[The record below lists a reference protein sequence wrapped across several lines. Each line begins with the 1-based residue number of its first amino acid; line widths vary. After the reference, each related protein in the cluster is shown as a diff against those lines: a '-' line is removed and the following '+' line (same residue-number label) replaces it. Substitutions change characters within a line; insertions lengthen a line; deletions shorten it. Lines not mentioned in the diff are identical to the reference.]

1 MSRGDHT
8 QPSFGSTTLSVDP
21 EGPLVGSA
29 AMDLDLSAEHQLLRS
44 TIRDFMEKEVA
55 PVIEEHEREHRFP
68 VEVVRRLGEMGW
80 LGIPIPEDEG
90 GAGMD
95 TLAYA
100 IAVEEIGRVWGSLG
114 LIVAAHTSLGC
125 GPLHLAGTKE
135 QKDRYLVPMASGQVI
150 GAYGLTEPGAGSDA
164 GGTRT
169 TARWEGENGADWSA
183 DARGEWVIDGSKR
196 FITNA
201 GHAGTYIITAR
212 TGTRDDGNPE
222 ISAFILP
229 ADTPGFRVVRIEDK
243 LGLHASATGELAFD
257 RCRLASENLL
267 GERGDG
273 FRTFLKILDGGR
285 ISIGALALGIAQGAY
300 DASIPYAQTREQFG
314 KPIGS
319 FQGVAFMIADMA
331 TQIEAARALV
341 WKSAWLKDRGRDY
354 SLVAAEAKLFASEV
368 SSRVTNAAIQV
379 HGGYGYVTEYP
390 VERYLRDAKLT
401 EIGEGTSQV
410 QRLVIARKILG
421 LRIA

>member
-1 MSRGDHT
+1 
-8 QPSFGSTTLSVDP
+8 
-21 EGPLVGSA
+21 
-29 AMDLDLSAEHQLLRS
+29 MDLDLPAEHQLLRQ

-55 PVIEEHEREHRFP
+55 PVIEEHEREHTFP
-68 VEVVRRLGEMGW
+68 VEVVKRLGEMGW

-100 IAVEEIGRVWGSLG
+100 IAIEEIGRVWGSLG

-135 QKDRYLVPMASGQVI
+135 QKDRYLVPMASGEVI

-169 TARWEGENGADWSA
+169 TARWEGEGGGDFEPGAS
-183 DARGEWVIDGSKR
+183 GEWVIDGGKR

-201 GHAGTYIITAR
+201 GQAGTYIITAR
-212 TGTRDDGNPE
+212 TGSKDDGNAE
-222 ISAFILP
+222 ITAFILP

-257 RCRLASENLL
+257 RCRIPADNLL

-285 ISIGALALGIAQGAY
+285 ISIGALAVGIAQGAY
-300 DASIPYAQTREQFG
+300 DASIPYAQTRQQFG

-331 TQIEAARALV
+331 VKIDAARLLTYRA
-341 WKSAWLKDRGRDY
+341 AWLKDCGKPY
-354 SLVAAEAKLFASEV
+354 TTEAAMAKLFASEV
-368 SSRVTNAAIQV
+368 ARDVTNDAIQV
-379 HGGYGYVTEYP
+379 HGGYGYITEYH

-401 EIGEGTSQV
+401 EIGEGTSQI
-410 QRLVIARKILG
+410 QRMVIARNLLG
-421 LRIA
+421 VRAM